1 MVARLP
7 CPTTD
12 DNLFIDSLVVQG
24 QISSDAAFFLKIK
37 SDWKLRVQAYVE
49 AHGDPCLLKPWL
61 EITGQGKTLENLYS
75 SQPPVH
81 SVQKPILDSL
91 RTKELQFCPACG
103 EDGTPNTLDH
113 YLPKNKYPEFA
124 VTSRNLFP
132 MCDICQGKKGSK
144 TVNTANQRLFIH
156 PYFDDFAAHS
166 VVRLTI
172 GRPFESPNAFSIK
185 PQISLTAQQSA
196 LIARHLEELGI
207 SSRYEKFFK
216 TEYTRLKRLV
226 SRARAKRQDVRERI
240 SEFHDY
246 ALDKS
251 TNSWAAVFYQGVL
264 DDAELMTF
272 LEHGPLPAYP

>member
-1 MVARLP
+1 MARLP

-12 DNLFIDSLVVQG
+12 DDSFIDSLVVQG

-49 AHGDPCLLKPWL
+49 THGDPYLLKPWL
-61 EITGQGKTLENLYS
+61 EITAQGKTLENLYC

-81 SVQKPILDSL
+81 SVQKPILDLL

-113 YLPKNKYPEFA
+113 YLPKSKYPEFA

-144 TVNTANQRLFIH
+144 TLNTANQRLFIH
-156 PYFDDFAAHS
+156 PYFDDFAAHP
-166 VVRLTI
+166 VVRLAI
-172 GRPFESPNAFSIK
+172 GRPFESPSAFSIE

-196 LIARHLEELGI
+196 LISRHLEELGI

-216 TEYTRLKRLV
+216 TEYTRLRKLV
-226 SRARAKRQDVRERI
+226 SRARAKGQDVRERI
-240 SEFHDY
+240 SEFHYY

-251 TNSWAAVFYQGVL
+251 TNSWGAVFYQGVL